1 MLVAVTAF
9 FGYFK
14 HLHIGAEQH
23 IVSRFHS
30 SLGKQGDKILFLML
44 FDKRAQVIRT
54 NPQLVA
60 DSR

>member
-1 MLVAVTAF
+1 MRVSVKLLKAVAEIMLVAVTAF

-14 HLHIGAEQH
+14 HLHIGAEPH

-44 FDKRAQVIRT
+44 FAR
-54 NPQLVA
+54 L
-60 DSR
+60 